1 MTVPAHSPRYP
12 MDEALSQYVRSMRL
26 MLHDLAQPLSILA
39 GTVDLL
45 MIESDPCS
53 QQFHEVR
60 NLSEQLQVVI
70 NKMEAIR
77 QIARQLNSLV
87 EN

>member
-1 MTVPAHSPRYP
+1 
-12 MDEALSQYVRSMRL
+12 MDSALPHYIKSMRR
-26 MLHDLAQPLSILA
+26 MLHDLAQPLSVLA

-45 MIESDPCS
+45 MIESDPGS
-53 QQFHEVR
+53 QQFHEVK
-60 NLSEQLQVVI
+60 NLSEQLQVII